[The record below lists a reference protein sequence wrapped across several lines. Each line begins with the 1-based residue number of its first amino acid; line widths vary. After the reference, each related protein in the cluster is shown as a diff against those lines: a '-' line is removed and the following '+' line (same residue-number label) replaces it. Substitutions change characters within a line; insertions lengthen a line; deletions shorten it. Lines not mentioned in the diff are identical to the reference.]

1 MKTQKHRKTSDWAKT
16 ITLACA
22 CMCVSWVWEVSQ
34 SNAYSYQARTE
45 IFYSIPLNLK
55 SANLDLLN
63 WFHNL
68 PMSQKLHRK
77 SATESPQKARR
88 VIRGNIWVEEGQ
100 GHGGFTWPFLRNDGA
115 LAGSTGVLRLGRDLT
130 APRWGLSRA
139 CTQTLGG
146 DWVGLGM
153 SLLLS
158 IPSQMDQRKAPQP
171 GAPAW
176 SPGRGPHCW
185 RLEAAG
191 LHLEPLVFCQ

>member
-1 MKTQKHRKTSDWAKT
+1 M
-16 ITLACA
+16 
-22 CMCVSWVWEVSQ
+22 
-34 SNAYSYQARTE
+34 
-45 IFYSIPLNLK
+45 
-55 SANLDLLN
+55 LN

-77 SATESPQKARR
+77 SPTASPQKARR
-88 VIRGNIWVEEGQ
+88 VIWGNVWMEEGQ
-100 GHGGFTWPFLRNDGA
+100 GHGGFTWPFSRNDGA

-130 APRWGLSRA
+130 GPRWGLSRA

-146 DWVGLGM
+146 GWVGLRM

-176 SPGRGPHCW
+176 SPGRGPIVEGLRQLGFVSSCGVLSIVPWVLPLGLAFETLKKW
-185 RLEAAG
+185 RRTKN
-191 LHLEPLVFCQ
+191 PLDESEREEWKSWLKAQHSEN